1 MYFTQEDYKK
11 IENWLS
17 KKSVKDSDFQEALPL
32 NGEEIITVV
41 QSGHNKK
48 VKIREFIDKIYKYN
62 GSKVFGTFV
71 VLPGLTF
78 NDLAS
83 VFITTLKS
91 YINTS
96 SISL

>member
-48 VKIREFIDKIYKYN
+48 VNILEFIDKIYIGKLN
-62 GSKVFGTFV
+62 EET
-71 VLPGLTF
+71 
-78 NDLAS
+78 
-83 VFITTLKS
+83 
-91 YINTS
+91 NTRG
-96 SISL
+96 IEIKWNFE